1 MPNIPVIGLVG
12 GIGSGKSLVGSML
25 ADLGC
30 LVCHSDELARSALAD
45 PAVRG
50 ELVRWWGREVLD
62 PSGAV
67 DRRAVAGKVFAD
79 PAERKRLEALLHPR
93 IESARRRTFA
103 AAPPG
108 TRALVIDAPLLLEV
122 GLDRECD
129 AIIYIDSLRVDRLR
143 RLAETRGWD
152 SAELERRESAQWP
165 LDRKRAAAHHVLV
178 NAGNQPALRS
188 EVQKALEA
196 AERTFRAAR

>member
-45 PAVRG
+45 PAVRD

-67 DRRAVAGKVFAD
+67 DRRAVAGKVFPD

-129 AIIYIDSLRVDRLR
+129 AIIYIDSPRADRLR

-165 LDRKRAAAHHVLV
+165 LDRKRAAAHHVVV

>member
-25 ADLGC
+25 AEFGC

-45 PAVRG
+45 PAVRD
-50 ELVRWWGREVLD
+50 ELVRWWGRGVLD
-62 PSGAV
+62 PSGGV
-67 DRRAVAGKVFAD
+67 DRRAVAAKVFAE
-79 PAERKRLEALLHPR
+79 PGERKRLEALVHPR
-93 IESARRRTFA
+93 IEAARRAMFA

-108 TRALVIDAPLLLEV
+108 IRALVIDAPLLLEV

-129 AIIYIDSLRVDRLR
+129 AIIYIDSPRADRLR
-143 RLAETRGWD
+143 RLADSRGWD
-152 SAELERRESAQWP
+152 SAELDRRESAQWP
-165 LDRKRAAAHHVLV
+165 LDRKRAAAHHVVV
-178 NAGNQPALRS
+178 NTGDRPALRS

-196 AERTFRAAR
+196 AERSFRAAR

>member
-45 PAVRG
+45 PAVRD

>member
-45 PAVRG
+45 PAVRD

-67 DRRAVAGKVFAD
+67 DRRAVAGKVFPD

-129 AIIYIDSLRVDRLR
+129 AVLYIDSPREDRLR

>member
-1 MPNIPVIGLVG
+1 
-12 GIGSGKSLVGSML
+12 
-25 ADLGC
+25 
-30 LVCHSDELARSALAD
+30 LAD
-45 PAVRG
+45 PAVRD

>member
-45 PAVRG
+45 PAVRD

-129 AIIYIDSLRVDRLR
+129 AVLYIDSPREDRLR

-165 LDRKRAAAHHVLV
+165 LDRKRAAAHHVVV

>member
-45 PAVRG
+45 PAVRD

-129 AIIYIDSLRVDRLR
+129 AMIYIDSPRADRLR

>member
-45 PAVRG
+45 PAVRD

-129 AIIYIDSLRVDRLR
+129 AIIYIDSPRADRLR

-165 LDRKRAAAHHVLV
+165 LDRKRAAAHHVVV

>member
-1 MPNIPVIGLVG
+1 VIGLVG

-45 PAVRG
+45 PAVRD

>member
-45 PAVRG
+45 PAVRD

-129 AIIYIDSLRVDRLR
+129 AVLYIDSPREDRLR

>member
-45 PAVRG
+45 PAVRD

-129 AIIYIDSLRVDRLR
+129 AIIYIDSPRADRLR

>member
-45 PAVRG
+45 PAVRD

-165 LDRKRAAAHHVLV
+165 LDRKRAAAHHVVV

>member
-45 PAVRG
+45 PAVRD

-67 DRRAVAGKVFAD
+67 DRRAVAGKVFPD

-129 AIIYIDSLRVDRLR
+129 AIIDIDSLRVDRLR

>member
-1 MPNIPVIGLVG
+1 VIGLVG

-45 PAVRG
+45 PAVRD

-129 AIIYIDSLRVDRLR
+129 AVLYIDSPREDRLR